1 MQASGRGTSRE
12 GEASTVPSDRNE
24 ELAQG
29 GELTLVKRRNQHV
42 GLRCANMVLIIARRT
57 LPASALPPLSRS
69 RLPAMSRAAATRFA
83 LAVLR
88 YTWSSSYNR
97 PVGGRSRG
105 PWVTLGDRS
114 FGLFWHGRCMRRRVP
129 PGSSVPQCRRRV
141 AGLDDLCQGV
151 SCGDDTRVS
160 MIIV

>member
-83 LAVLR
+83 LAVFR
-88 YTWSSSYNR
+88 HTQSSS
-97 PVGGRSRG
+97 
-105 PWVTLGDRS
+105 
-114 FGLFWHGRCMRRRVP
+114 
-129 PGSSVPQCRRRV
+129 
-141 AGLDDLCQGV
+141 
-151 SCGDDTRVS
+151 
-160 MIIV
+160 